1 MPNTYT
7 AIQSVTVGSGGQA
20 SLEFT
25 NIPAIYTD
33 LAVLI
38 SPRNETNSGQMTM
51 VFNNSTTSDYNR
63 SKVFTDGQGGR
74 YAGNETGQTVFNY
87 IDLPLSSY
95 GANSFGNVFVY
106 IPNYAG
112 SLRKSF
118 SIDSVETNG
127 AVDTCYVEFHGGIR
141 TNTAAITSIKFAI
154 NSGNDFNQYTT
165 AVLYGIKKD

>member
-1 MPNTYT
+1 MSTWKT
-7 AIQSVTVGSGGQA
+7 IQSVTVGSGGQA

-25 NIPAIYTD
+25 NIPATYTD

-38 SPRNETNSGQMTM
+38 SPRNETTSGQMTM

-63 SKVFTDGQGGR
+63 SKVFGESGGE
-74 YAGNETGQTVFNY
+74 YAGSSTGQTVFNY

-118 SIDSVETNG
+118 SVDSVETNG
-127 AVDTCYVEFHGGIR
+127 NVTTCYVEFHGGIR
-141 TNTAAITSIKFAI
+141 TNTDAITNVKFAI
-154 NSGNDFNQYTT
+154 NDGNDFNQHTT